1 MSIDEGLI
9 EAELKGK
16 TMLVYMHLLKTDRSS
31 VGVRE
36 VQRALG
42 FSSPSVAAYHLN
54 KLRDLGLVE
63 SERGDYQLMREVKI
77 GVLRQFVTLGGFM
90 LPRLLFYAILVTT
103 MLTTYI
109 LQFPMALTRYNITT
123 LLMGAVPSVILWY
136 ETIKVWREKPRSID

>member
-136 ETIKVWREKPRSID
+136 ETIKVWREKPR